1 MPLVL
6 RPSSRMICALIA
18 VCACAPHVFR
28 LNCIGMAQTAPVQN
42 STWQYSVP
50 LEKGTERR
58 AYLWIPPR
66 SKHIRGVL
74 IGLQNML
81 ERAMF
86 EDPEIRTALAD
97 SNLAIVWISPGAWP
111 GKLATPEQPSL
122 KFSPP
127 SDAIEGV
134 QRALTALAHESGYRE
149 IEFAPLL
156 VTGHSA
162 ASPFVWGMASALSNR
177 VFAAIPY
184 KGYSVGAA
192 PDSVPTLQVAQEWAE
207 WGPQWGEVWHKELNA
222 DAQMQSKDGGRLLG
236 GFADIGAGH
245 FDWHRE
251 SSAVIALFIRKAV
264 VARLPANGPLRGP
277 ITLRSIAPESG
288 VLVDAASLGT
298 TRFQVVP
305 YKDWHGSTKDAFWY
319 FDREMAEAI
328 QHFMIGQLDK
338 MPQAIDFVA
347 DSMPVPLVSNGF
359 AEIKPELLSDGV
371 SFKVHAEALNRSPSS
386 NLYNAMAL
394 GHAAGPI
401 LYRVASGA
409 LMQTGPD
416 TFRVAARSGG
426 LSRQG
431 MPWEPWIL
439 AYQPG
444 DTNYRSADRPAH
456 VLIDIRN
463 PHGSAQTISFRTIPN
478 VNRKRLR
485 ILLTASSSSGLPV
498 QFYVESGPAEL
509 IGHTLHLLTIPPR
522 SRYPVRVI
530 VSAFQWGRA
539 GENPVQSAGPVA
551 QEFFIR
557 R

>member
-1 MPLVL
+1 
-6 RPSSRMICALIA
+6 MICAFILVSA
-18 VCACAPHVFR
+18 GVLPVFR
-28 LNCIGMAQTAPVQN
+28 FASVAMTEAAPVQN

-58 AYLWIPPR
+58 AYLWIPPHC
-66 SKHIRGVL
+66 KHVRGVL

-86 EDPEIRTALAD
+86 EDPEIHTAVSD
-97 SNLAIVWISPGAWP
+97 SNMAIVWISPREWP

-127 SDAIEGV
+127 RDAIEGV
-134 QRALTALAHESGYRE
+134 QRALTALALESGYSE
-149 IEFAPLL
+149 IESAPLL

-162 ASPFVWGMASALSNR
+162 ASPFVWGMASALPNR

-192 PDSVPTLQVAQEWAE
+192 PDRVLTLQVAQEWAE

-222 DAQMQSKDGGRLLG
+222 DAQMQSKDGVRLLG

-251 SSAVIALFIRKAV
+251 SSAVIALFIRKAA
-264 VARLPANGPLRGP
+264 VARLPANVPLRGP
-277 ITLRSIAPESG
+277 IRLRSIAPESG

-305 YKDWHGSTKDAFWY
+305 YTDWHRSMSDTFWY
-319 FDREMAEAI
+319 FDREMAEAV
-328 QHFMIGQLDK
+328 QRFMLGQLDK
-338 MPQAIDFVA
+338 KPQAIDFVA
-347 DSMPVPLVSNGF
+347 DRKPVPLAGKGF
-359 AEIKPELLSDGV
+359 AEIKPGFLSDGF
-371 SFKVHAEALNRSPSS
+371 SFKVCAETLDASPTM
-386 NLYNAMAL
+386 NLYGGSSL
-394 GHAAGPI
+394 GHASGAI
-401 LYRVASGA
+401 SYRVASGA
-409 LMQTGPD
+409 LLQTGAD
-416 TFRVAARSGG
+416 TFQVAGRSGG
-426 LSRQG
+426 LARQG

-444 DTNYRSADRPAH
+444 DTKYRSADRPAH
-456 VLIDIRN
+456 ILIDIRN
-463 PHGSAQTISFRTIPN
+463 AQGSAQTITFRAIPD
-478 VNRKRLR
+478 VNRKKRK

-498 QFYVESGPAEL
+498 QFYVESGPAEFV
-509 IGHTLHLLTIPPR
+509 GHTLHILIIPPR

-530 VSAFQWGRA
+530 VSAFQWGRV
-539 GENPVQSAGPVA
+539 GENPVQSAGPVT